1 MAAAALVVAAAAAAA
16 AGVLGQLARQ
26 PIRLDS
32 LEAPELTSPDTFS

>member
-26 PIRLDS
+26 PIRFDP
-32 LEAPELTSPDTFS
+32 LEAPQLPPPDTFS